1 MPTVVHMPRL
11 AWEAAL
17 ALVGAARSDTA
28 FPLVAQRM
36 ANVLPEYWP
45 AYVNT
50 RNRILRPDRDDVVN
64 LEAGVWRVRM
74 EELLREYPQTMG
86 ALRELTADAV
96 AASVGPL
103 AGAA

>member
-1 MPTVVHMPRL
+1 MPPVVHMPRL
-11 AWEAAL
+11 AWEAAR
-17 ALVGAARSDTA
+17 ALVVAAGSDAA
-28 FPLVAQRM
+28 FPLVAQRI
-36 ANVLPEYWP
+36 ATSLPEYWP

-64 LEAGVWRVRM
+64 LEIGVWRVRM
-74 EELLREYPQTMG
+74 EELLRQYPQMAN
-86 ALRELTADAV
+86 ALPELTAHA